1 MADVTISSL
10 PSGTPSGNALLPY
23 SQGGNTLA
31 TSVSAILQNT
41 SRVGI
46 GTTAPDAPL
55 CFAGTVGEK
64 ISLYGT
70 NNNYRFGL
78 GVQRLGVTTSFNTIL
93 YGPNYSNA
101 GVQIGTID
109 QNDGTTF
116 NPTLNILG
124 TGNVGIGTTTPTARL
139 DVVGDVKATNTPKA
153 WASFNGKATIG
164 TNQPIRASYNIT
176 SILRADDANYIV
188 TFPAGVFSN
197 ANYAFVGSSS
207 TTLQRASVVS
217 GPILDA
223 PTETTFRFANFSL
236 VYTGQPAGWINE
248 SAEYI
253 SIAFFAL

>member
-1 MADVTISSL
+1 M
-10 PSGTPSGNALLPY
+10 
-23 SQGGNTLA
+23 A
-31 TSVSAILQNT
+31 TSVSAILQDT

-101 GVQIGTID
+101 GVQIGTIN

-124 TGNVGIGTTTPTARL
+124 TGNVGVGTSTPQAKL
-139 DVVGDVKATNTPKA
+139 DVVGDVR
-153 WASFNGKATIG
+153 ASSFRTGSLPVFGANAFVHFNGGRDING
-164 TNQPIRASYNIT
+164 NAST
-176 SILRADDANYIV
+176 ANTERRIY
-188 TFPAGVFSN
+188 AGGNVS
-197 ANYAFVGSSS
+197 
-207 TTLQRASVVS
+207 SVVRNAT
-217 GPILDA
+217 GQYTINFA
-223 PTETTFRFANFSL
+223 TAMTITEYMAVCSARHHDGTTFDVHCEISDRLTSSCLLNVAGNS
-236 VYTGQPAGWINE
+236 GSAPAVNYDPRDVDVMI
-248 SAEYI
+248 I
-253 SIAFFAL
+253 C